1 MTKSCMEFKFVKAK
15 DEALVL
21 HPKLQGSY
29 PHLKKKNGEKFSNF
43 SGLVPMFSEVPSTCK
58 ILKHHAS

>member
-29 PHLKKKNGEKFSNF
+29 PHLKKKKKEKSFLTFLALYPCSLRSLPPVRF
-43 SGLVPMFSEVPSTCK
+43 
-58 ILKHHAS
+58 